1 MIHSG
6 QQSQH
11 IQQTLCSWRFVF
23 SVLLLQIS
31 LFLPLKSL
39 AQDPALFPRPAE
51 LEPAIGFWVRVYTEV
66 DTQSGFLHDSQHLD
80 VIYTDLRLDRR
91 QIEARRSQIQEDL
104 RVLASGKRDQLTD
117 AQREILSLWPSDVS
131 NQTLRAAASNVRWQ
145 LGQSDRFLG
154 GLQRSGAYRQHISNV
169 IREKDLPAE
178 LGVLP
183 HVESSFNPGAFSSA
197 SAAGMWQFGRATGQ
211 RFMRIDHIVDER
223 MDPYTATN
231 AAMSLLEYNYSVLGT
246 WPLALTAYNHGAGG
260 IARAVRETE
269 TTDIEKIIA
278 NYKGRS
284 FGFASRNFYAQF
296 LAVNDVEN
304 NAAEYFG
311 DVRFNAAPSFR
322 EVQTD
327 AFIDA
332 EVFASSVGISLE
344 QLRDDNRALRPV
356 VWEGNKRIPAG
367 FRVKVREEVV
377 PTGDILA
384 MVPAD
389 FKFPVQTPDIAYV
402 VERGDSLSVIA
413 RRFNTSVTRLASLNQ
428 LQSRNR
434 IQIGQRL
441 LLPQDS
447 SQQTAI
453 ASAATV
459 AEEGSYTVRRGDT
472 VSLIAA
478 RYGVTE
484 RALLGVNG
492 IQDPH
497 RIYPGQQLTMP
508 GQGDAGIQLAGIDA
522 TATPTSTAQTQLAEE
537 VQASA
542 EPVSDTS
549 VSAAEEVEQLTLVR
563 LPPAAVL
570 PDNQELD
577 APVTD
582 EESTAEALD
591 PVIDV
596 SESNEQLVENLSAD
610 PSDYT
615 VASNNTVE
623 VQASETLGHF
633 AEWLGI
639 RAWDVR
645 RLNNMAFRDPVIVGK
660 RLSLDFSRVNIA
672 EFELKRREFHSTLQ
686 QEFFSNY
693 RIQGVEQYE
702 IKRND
707 NIGAIARNRYS
718 TPIWLVRQYN
728 PELDF
733 NRIQIGQRI
742 AFPLVEQSE

>member
-6 QQSQH
+6 QQPQRVK
-11 IQQTLCSWRFVF
+11 QVLFGWRFVF
-23 SVLLLQIS
+23 LV
-31 LFLPLKSL
+31 LFLQLFLFAPLKSL

-51 LEPAIGFWVRVYTEV
+51 LEPAISFWVRVYTEV
-66 DTQSGFLHDSQHLD
+66 DTQSGFLHDSQNLD
-80 VIYTDLRLDRR
+80 VIYTDLRLNRR
-91 QIEARRSQIQEDL
+91 AIEARRSQIQEDL
-104 RVLASGKRDQLTD
+104 RVLATGERGQLTD
-117 AQREILSLWPSDVS
+117 SQIEILALWPIDVS

-154 GLQRSGAYRQHISNV
+154 GLQRSGAYRQHINNV
-169 IREKDLPAE
+169 VREKGLPAE

-197 SAAGMWQFGRATGQ
+197 SAAGMWQFTRATGQ

-223 MDPYTATN
+223 MDPYTATS

-269 TTDIEKIIA
+269 TTDIEKIVA

-296 LAVNDVEN
+296 LAVNEVER
-304 NAAEYFG
+304 NAVEHFG
-311 DVRFNAAPSFR
+311 AVRFNPAPNFR
-322 EVQTD
+322 EVETD

-344 QLRDDNRALRPV
+344 QLRADNLALRPV
-356 VWEGNKRIPAG
+356 VWEGSKRIPAG
-367 FRVKVREEVV
+367 FKIKMREEVV
-377 PTGDILA
+377 PSGDILA
-384 MVPAD
+384 MVLAD

-413 RRFNTSVTRLASLNQ
+413 RRFNTSVTRLASFNQ
-428 LQSRNR
+428 LKSRNR

-441 LLPQDS
+441 LLPQDN
-447 SQQTAI
+447 SQPT
-453 ASAATV
+453 SVAAVTLKD
-459 AEEGSYTVRRGDT
+459 GSYTVRRGDT
-472 VSLIAA
+472 VSLIAG

-484 RALLGVNG
+484 QALLGVNG
-492 IQDPH
+492 IRDPH
-497 RIYPGQQLTMP
+497 RIYPGQQLMMP
-508 GQGDAGIQLAGIDA
+508 VQGDAGIQLTGIDA
-522 TATPTSTAQTQLAEE
+522 ASAPTQTVETQLAEE
-537 VQASA
+537 VVARTD
-542 EPVSDTS
+542 PGSDTP
-549 VSAAEEVEQLTLVR
+549 VALPIEVEGLALVR

-577 APVTD
+577 TRVSD

-591 PVIDV
+591 PMIDV

-633 AEWLGI
+633 ADWLSI

-660 RLSLDFSRVNIA
+660 RLALDFSSVNIA
-672 EFELKRREFHSTLQ
+672 EFELKRREFHSSLQ
-686 QEFFSNY
+686 RGFFSNY

-707 NIGAIARNRYS
+707 NIGAIARDRYS

-733 NRIQIGQRI
+733 NRIQIGQKI
-742 AFPLVEQSE
+742 AFPLVEQAE